1 MIIDFHTHCFPEKIA
16 FKAMEQLKIRSG
28 ITRPAHNGTADSLV
42 SLAKNDGVDYSV
54 VLNIATN
61 SHQQHSVNDFAISL
75 NSVDGIIAFGSV
87 HPDSEDAL
95 EELDR
100 IKESGLLGVKLHPD
114 YQGFFVDDDKMLPI
128 YEKIAKLGLI
138 TVFHC
143 GFDIGF
149 PDPVHCCAKAFASVL
164 DTFGDAPVV
173 GAHLGG
179 LCSADE
185 TIEHLAGKNLYL
197 DTAYCSGVMS
207 PAWAKRIVAAHGA
220 DKILLGS
227 DAPWNS
233 PMQDIEFVKCLG
245 LSEKEEKAILGENA
259 RKLLSL

>member
-1 MIIDFHTHCFPEKIA
+1 
-16 FKAMEQLKIRSG
+16 MEQLKLRSG
-28 ITRPAHNGTADSLV
+28 ITRPAHDGTAA
-42 SLAKNDGVDYSV
+42 SLANLAKTDGVDYSV
-54 VLNIATN
+54 VLSIATN
-61 SHQQHSVNDFAISL
+61 PKQQRSVNDFAISL
-75 NSVDGIIAFGSV
+75 KEIDGIIPFGSV
-87 HPDSEDAL
+87 HPDSDCAL
-95 EELDR
+95 EDLERLKENG
-100 IKESGLLGVKLHPD
+100 IKGVKLHPD

-128 YEKIAKLGLI
+128 YEKIASLGLI

-149 PDPVHCCAKAFASVL
+149 PDPVHCTAKAFASVI
-164 DTFGDAPVV
+164 DSFGNAPVV
-173 GAHLGG
+173 AAHLGG

-185 TIEHLAGKNLYL
+185 TVEYLAGKNIYM

-245 LSEKEEKAILGENA
+245 LSEEEEKAILGENA